1 MPIFDPP
8 IQQDEVEYSNLGGI
22 DFSAVHPRGKLI
34 LGKPIHEEW
43 NKVGAIFLPGDIHKE
58 YQNELE
64 VLAIGPKVEHVKKG
78 EIVMIG
84 PYRTADFGS
93 HVLFNEND
101 IRLIMSKGE
110 GMNRPIGDRVLLLK
124 DERKDGL
131 FLTDEY
137 KATTGKVRSVGEDVT
152 EIQDGDHVVF
162 SWDVGNDIKI
172 EGKQLTLMREDDV
185 GGIIEPEEKTDVQSV
200 S

>member
-22 DFSAVHPRGKLI
+22 DFSALQPKGKLI

-43 NKVGAIFLPGDIHKE
+43 EKVGAIYLPGDIHKE
-58 YQNELE
+58 YQDELE

-78 EIVMIG
+78 ELVMIG

-93 HVLFNEND
+93 HILFNEAD
-101 IRLIMSKGE
+101 VRLIMNTGKG
-110 GMNRPIGDRVLLLK
+110 MDRPIGDRVLLLK
-124 DERKDGL
+124 DEREEGEGGL
-131 FLTDEY
+131 VLTDKH
-137 KATTGKVRSVGEDVT
+137 KATTGKVISVGEDVT
-152 EIQDGDHVVF
+152 DVQDGDHVVF

-172 EGKQLTLMREDDV
+172 EGRQLTMMRESDIS
-185 GGIIEPEEKTDVQSV
+185 GIIES
-200 S
+200 